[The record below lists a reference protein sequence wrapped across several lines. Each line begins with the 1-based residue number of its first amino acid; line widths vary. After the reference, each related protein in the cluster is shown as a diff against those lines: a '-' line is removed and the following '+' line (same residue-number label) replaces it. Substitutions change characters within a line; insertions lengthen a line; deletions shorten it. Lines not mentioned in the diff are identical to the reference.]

1 MTSDP
6 HELKTLARGFS
17 RDMTPDAI
25 SRRLEIV
32 GELNKLCHYLGTATP
47 APGSASRIASQR
59 GLVKAPNI
67 WDALRL
73 PWGR

>member
-47 APGSASRIASQR
+47 APPEKKPSTKSSQ
-59 GLVKAPNI
+59 NTQSQS
-67 WDALRL
+67 
-73 PWGR
+73 